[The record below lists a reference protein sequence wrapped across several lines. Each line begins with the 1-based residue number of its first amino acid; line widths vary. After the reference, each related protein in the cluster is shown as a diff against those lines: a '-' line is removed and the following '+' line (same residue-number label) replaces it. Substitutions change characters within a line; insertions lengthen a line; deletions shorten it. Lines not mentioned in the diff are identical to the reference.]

1 MAKNRQQLDNELR
14 EGIIERISNFLT
26 AENEEVLRTSNTTI
40 AIPTV
45 DSEGNDT
52 YIELAVKIPKG
63 AKIEGGYAGYDGHE
77 VATEYAEDVAL
88 KAKQKAESAKNKKSK
103 GKGKTPKAETKE
115 VEEVEGE

>member
-1 MAKNRQQLDNELR
+1 MAKTRQQLDIELR
-14 EGIIERISNFLT
+14 EGIISRLTDFL
-26 AENEEVLRTSNTTI
+26 ASSNEEVLRTSNTTI

-52 YIELAVKIPKG
+52 YIELAVKVPKG
-63 AKIEGGYAGYDGHE
+63 AKIEGGYAGYNGHE
-77 VATEYAEDVAL
+77 VAAEYAEDVAL

-103 GKGKTPKAETKE
+103 GKGKTSKAKTEE